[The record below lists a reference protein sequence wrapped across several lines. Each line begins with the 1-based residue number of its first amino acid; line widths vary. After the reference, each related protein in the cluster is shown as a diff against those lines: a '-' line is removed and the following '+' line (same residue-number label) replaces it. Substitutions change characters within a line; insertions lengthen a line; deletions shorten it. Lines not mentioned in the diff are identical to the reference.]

1 MRLYVC
7 GPVSGRPRLNRPA
20 FERAAL
26 RLEEAGHA
34 AILPHWF
41 VPPDAEWQAAMRRC
55 VETLV
60 KCDGVALLADWQESK
75 GARIECRLAKELG
88 MQAATVDLWC
98 GDGEV
103 NVLRK
108 IRRGYRA

>member
-1 MRLYVC
+1 MMLYVC

-98 GDGEV
+98 GKNET
-103 NVLRK
+103 
-108 IRRGYRA
+108 YRLPEIHK